1 MMKISVRNLMES
13 VNTLSE
19 RNDAPRHEAIAA
31 DAHTILNFVIQTTKQ
46 FIGTHIQILNALE
59 NNEEPSA
66 FESLLLQLNELKRS
80 GFNPNDNG
88 PEKGVRF
95 ITRTTGVT
103 KTIICQN
110 PGQEQGMNYLGQYEG
125 ETLTLYMTD
134 FTAAIKRLARWFMYI
149 SPANRINKM
158 LLNPTENQSLKV
170 DINSLLTHYNNAI
183 IGDVQNLES
192 LISHELA
199 HSYDGQQAAKTAPD
213 STVLNADSSQ
223 RDKVNAKPTVTH
235 ADYNNINSETN
246 AIFFEY
252 LPRFIREYKQKGQD
266 MKTFIP
272 YVKDIVGSNEEL
284 NPANMKKFL
293 SRLYTFLTQTTDEQ
307 QEEAI
312 TKLKNYKA
320 SNMPNLA

>member
-13 VNTLSE
+13 INTLSE
-19 RNDAPRHEAIAA
+19 RNDSNRHEAIAA
-31 DAHTILNFVIQTTKQ
+31 DAHTILNFIIQTTKQ

-59 NNEEPSA
+59 NNEESSV
-66 FESLLLQLNELKRS
+66 FEPFLVQLNELKRS

-88 PEKGVRF
+88 LEKGVRF

-110 PGQEQGMNYLGQYEG
+110 SGKEQEMDSLGQYKD
-125 ETLTLYMTD
+125 ETLTLYMTE

-149 SPANRINKM
+149 SPVNRINKM
-158 LLNPTENQSLKV
+158 LSNPAENQSLKA
-170 DINSLLTHYNNAI
+170 DINTLLAQYNSAI

-192 LISHELA
+192 LITHELA
-199 HSYDGQQAAKTAPD
+199 HSYDGQQAAKTAAG

-223 RDKVNAKPTVTH
+223 REKVNAKPVVTH

-252 LPRFIREYKQKGQD
+252 LPRFIREYKEKGQD

-272 YVKDIVGSNEEL
+272 YVKDVVGSNEEL

-293 SRLYTFLTQTTDEQ
+293 SRLYTFLTQTSDEQ
-307 QEEAI
+307 QEKAVAS
-312 TKLKNYKA
+312 LKNYKA
-320 SNMPNLA
+320 NNMAKVD